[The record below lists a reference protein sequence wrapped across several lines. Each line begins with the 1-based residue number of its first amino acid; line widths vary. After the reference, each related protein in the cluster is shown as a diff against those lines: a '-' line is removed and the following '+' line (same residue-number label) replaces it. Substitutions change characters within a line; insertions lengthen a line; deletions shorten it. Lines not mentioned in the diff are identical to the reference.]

1 MSRYFIKPRTKKYIK
16 GSGVLSF
23 VRIFSTSM
31 GKKLLSTATKTGV
44 HKKAVHKIVEATG
57 ESIGKKV
64 TEINVKP
71 ELAENDNSR
80 NIEEVVI
87 PTEKRQEMLNVVRQI
102 L

>member
-1 MSRYFIKPRTKKYIK
+1 MSRYSIEPRTKKYIK

-44 HKKAVHKIVEATG
+44 RKKVVHKTAEATG
-57 ESIGKKV
+57 ELIGKKV

-71 ELAENDNSR
+71 ELAENGNSR
-80 NIEEVVI
+80 NIEEMVI
-87 PTEKRQEMLNVVRQI
+87 PTEKRQEMLNVVRQT
-102 L
+102 